1 MKSKAANLAKSKGLV
16 GFLEEEVS
24 IMVVS
29 SCDVLDKNKVLL
41 LVKVRG
47 YIYKNWIM
55 NAVNYLML
63 LLDV

>member
-29 SCDVLDKNKVLL
+29 SCDFLDKNKVLL
-41 LVKVRG
+41 LVKMRG

-55 NAVNYLML
+55 NTVNYLML